1 MRRARDWFFS
11 ILTVVAFGSAM
22 VVGDVAQRVAHRLG
36 SRAYEATVGW
46 VQATLIVVFGI
57 SGVRVTTEGLES
69 LETSGG
75 YLFVSNHQSMFDIP
89 IFGGTLRSHHPRY
102 VAKRSLSRRIPTVSY
117 YLRMGGNALID
128 RGDAGQAMQAIADM
142 GRMCAERGFAAVIF
156 PEGTRSRDG
165 SLGDYRLG
173 GFAMLMESAPDLA
186 IVPTAIDGSWRV
198 FEHNM
203 LPIPFGTSV
212 RVRFGTPIVRSRDES
227 PEEVLERCRTFA
239 LDTLDAWHRGSDDRN

>member
-1 MRRARDWFFS
+1 MRTVRDWFFS
-11 ILTVVAFGSAM
+11 ILTVVAFGTAM
-22 VVGDVAQRVAHRLG
+22 VIGDLAQRVAYRLG
-36 SRAYEATVGW
+36 SRSYEATVGW
-46 VQATLIVVFGI
+46 VQATLITVFGI
-57 SGVRVTTEGLES
+57 SGVRVTTEGTES
-69 LETSGG
+69 LETKGG

-89 IFGGTLRSHHPRY
+89 IFGGTLRNHHPRY

-117 YLRMGGNALID
+117 YLRVGGNALID
-128 RGDAGQAMQAIADM
+128 RGDPGQAMQAIADM

-173 GFAMLMESAPDLA
+173 GFTALMESAPDLA

-203 LPIPFGTSV
+203 LPIPFGTAV
-212 RVRFGTPIVRSRDES
+212 RVRFGTPIARTRDES
-227 PEEVLERCRTFA
+227 PEEVLDRCRTFT
-239 LDTLDAWHRGSDDRN
+239 LDTLDTWHRGSDDRN